1 MRKIKVWGFSLALV
15 LVSLAPVGQALAHKL
30 LVSGT
35 PEAAGGL
42 KVQAFFPD
50 GTPAQEIPVAVI
62 PAAGGSPRSGKT
74 DHQGICSF
82 TGLAP
87 GQYRLEAGDALGH
100 RAVTQVVLPGPG
112 PAAQTAPTAG
122 HPAASLPPGEPL
134 PWGNILAG
142 LGFIFGV
149 SAFLMV
155 LRLRAEVRKHASRD

>member
-15 LVSLAPVGQALAHKL
+15 LVGLAPAGQALAHKL

-35 PEAAGGL
+35 PEAGGGL

-50 GTPAQEIPVAVI
+50 GKPAQEIPVAVI

-74 DHQGICSF
+74 DHQGVCSF

-100 RAVTQVVLPGPG
+100 RAVTQVVLPGPAAEMAPPAG
-112 PAAQTAPTAG
+112 NPAAP
-122 HPAASLPPGEPL
+122 LPRGEPL